1 MKKRRFPAMGTLE
14 MNFSE
19 EAFTILARNL
29 SRSLNVDMN
38 IHVPGESPKYVSVT
52 ITDVIMPK
60 QVEYDESRLNISAQ
74 QTTRFIGKQEGPIM
88 KEFNSYRSLIWF
100 AVWNIKKTMWFM
112 HGTIN
117 DEHKEKMLIV
127 HIPNIGTFYRIGLTY
142 QNQDQEFLDLL
153 SSIFKGTSLEDEK

>member
-14 MNFSE
+14 MKFSE

-38 IHVPGESPKYVSVT
+38 IHIPRESPKYVSVT
-52 ITDVIMPK
+52 ITDVIMPT
-60 QVEYDESRLNISAQ
+60 QMQHDETSLNTDGQRLSFLN
-74 QTTRFIGKQEGPIM
+74 KQEGPIM

-112 HGTIN
+112 HGITN
-117 DEHKEKMLIV
+117 DELKEKMLIV
-127 HIPNIGTFYRIGLTY
+127 HIPNIGTFYRIGLTH
-142 QNQDQEFLDLL
+142 QNPEQEFLDLL
-153 SSIFKGTSLEDEK
+153 SRIFKGTPLEDEK